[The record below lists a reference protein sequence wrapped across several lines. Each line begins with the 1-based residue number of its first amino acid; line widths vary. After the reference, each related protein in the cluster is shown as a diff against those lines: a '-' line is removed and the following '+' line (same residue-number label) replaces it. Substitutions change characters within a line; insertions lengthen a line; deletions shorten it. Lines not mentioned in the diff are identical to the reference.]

1 MVEAFKKLDKKVL
14 IIIGMFL
21 LLPIILIVFLAIIR
35 GCGNS
40 KITPEKYEEKMISVA
55 EKYFKENG
63 GLPKKESET
72 KTVKLSELIKNEYIK
87 STEDLLDDN
96 TCKGSVTVRK
106 NGSTIEKNEG
116 GFLNYTVN
124 LECDGYKTKTLKSA
138 LINGLTTQGSGLYK
152 DGNYYVYRGDQVKNY
167 IQFFDKNYRIINID
181 ENGIAKL
188 IRSESES
195 LDEYW
200 DNKYNVETEDISG
213 KNIYADSSILKVL
226 VKDYN
231 NNKIISADAR
241 RHMVSKDI
249 CIDSKSLEDSSIGN
263 YNCTNKLQNQVVSLI
278 DINDFAKASLDA
290 DCTSIYSRS
299 CRNYNY
305 LKDLNLMTWT
315 VNAVSDNT
323 YGVYY
328 LSSGVI
334 RSQEAGKYQNYNIV
348 IYVDTNEKLVSGKGT
363 IDKPYVVK

>member
-1 MVEAFKKLDKKVL
+1 MVETLKKIDKKILL
-14 IIIGMFL
+14 IVGIIL
-21 LLPIILIVFLAIIR
+21 LLPIVIIIFLAIIQ

-40 KITPEKYEEKMISVA
+40 KITPEKFEEKMISSA

-63 GLPKKESET
+63 GLPKKESE
-72 KTVKLSELIKNEYIK
+72 VKVVNLDELVKGEYIK
-87 STEDLLDDN
+87 STEDLLGDDS
-96 TCKGSVTVRK
+96 CKGSVTVRK

-116 GFLNYTVN
+116 GFLNYIVS
-124 LECDGYKTKTLKSA
+124 LECDEYKTKTLNSV
-138 LINGLTTQGSGLYK
+138 LMNDLTTSGSGLYK
-152 DGNYYVYRGDQVKNY
+152 DGNYYVYKGDQVKNY
-167 IQFFDKNYRIINID
+167 IEFFGKNYRIMNID
-181 ENGIAKL
+181 EKGVAKL
-188 IRSESES
+188 IKTESES

-213 KNIYADSSILKVL
+213 KNIYADSTVLKKL
-226 VKDYN
+226 IENYS
-231 NNKIISADAR
+231 NNKIISENAR
-241 RHMVSKDI
+241 KHIVSKDV
-249 CIDSKSLEDSSIGN
+249 CVDSRSLEDGSIGN
-263 YNCTNKLQNQVVSLI
+263 YDCTNKLANQVISLI
-278 DINDFAKASLDA
+278 DINDFARASLDV

-305 LKDLNLMTWT
+305 LKELNLMTWT

-348 IYVDTNEKLVSGKGT
+348 IYIDTNEKITSGKGT
-363 IDKPYVVK
+363 VDEPYVLK